1 MQIGKRIISAL
12 LFNGLFF
19 ICSLSF
25 SQNYHFR
32 NFGPESGLSDNF
44 IYNITQ
50 SPNGYL
56 WLGTG
61 EGISRF
67 DGFSFTRDF
76 PGDSLPSS
84 PVRRSFTDS
93 KNLLWFGFDNGSI
106 AVLNGTKFK
115 LIEPI
120 DEQRNAIKG
129 FAEDQQGNILVATQ
143 GKGILR
149 IAPDFT
155 ITHITEGIEGQLIT
169 AISFTETG
177 ELFLGTFDGLF
188 LYKYSASSNL
198 LELTGRIEDVPYTNV
213 QIIKQKPGTSD
224 YFVGTDGDGLF
235 QLSLMK
241 SSQYS
246 AKKVGVEFGLEYA
259 NIQDIYYDTEGNL
272 WLSVEGDGII
282 KMISKNDVLVDY
294 IAINESKGFPSRY
307 VRNIYEDYEGNLWF
321 ATYGN
326 GLSVLRN
333 QFFGFYSFSHGNFNN
348 NVSSVY
354 SDDNEYWLGGEKG
367 ILIVDLSGEARLR
380 QFLNV
385 NNGLPN
391 DMITALIRDEDGNTW
406 IGTGKSGIYKIN
418 PNSYNAFKYFSS
430 SNSLE
435 NTINSIQAS
444 KGKLYVAT
452 NGGLLIFD
460 IKSGLVNKITTL
472 EELPHN
478 RIRYVFLDSKDNVWI
493 ATRSNGIY
501 NLNTKKELTLEATS
515 ELEFV
520 SIVEDKNGNLWAATN
535 GEGVFLFSENN
546 PQQFKAENG
555 LRSNFCYSLVVDDNG
570 LIWVG
575 HSLGVSRINPVSGQ
589 VQVFSVEQGI
599 NAGFNINSVTKNS
612 LNQIVFGTTQ
622 GLIIYDHTREKFD
635 GSPPKLNISSL
646 KINEQDIDFTEDIVL
661 PYGRHRLRI
670 DFVGI
675 SLRNPEKVTYQY
687 KLDGYDEWSDF
698 SSINYATFRIEDG
711 EYRFLL
717 RACNEEGICT
727 PEEQLMVNII
737 VKIPFWKAWWF
748 ILSSILIL
756 IISVFVIIK
765 LRERKQ
771 KQVQEYLEKLL
782 DERTREVIAQKE
794 EIENKSRDITDSI
807 NYAQRIQ
814 ASILPPV
821 KRLTD
826 HFSGSFV
833 FYQPKDIVSGD
844 FYWYDRVWGNKFLI
858 VCADSTGHGVPGAFM
873 SMIGTTLIKD
883 ICARPEVRSP
893 SSLLLTL
900 DSEIKDALNQN
911 KEAEKSNDGM
921 DIIVAEIDLD
931 TNELRV
937 ASAMRP
943 LILYINGK
951 QIYVKGS
958 RNSVGG
964 RMDED
969 TEKKEFTD
977 ERYIL
982 GRGDLVYMFSD
993 GYPDQF
999 GGPLGK
1005 KFKMVRLKNLL
1016 RDIHDKPMNEQYQYI
1031 KSNFLLWKE
1040 ELEQVDDVLFMGIK
1054 L

>member
-1 MQIGKRIISAL
+1 MHVGKMNAKTL
-12 LFNGLFF
+12 LFTGLLFVF
-19 ICSLSF
+19 TLSF
-25 SQNYHFR
+25 AQNFHFR
-32 NFGPESGLSDNF
+32 NFSPENDGLTDNF
-44 IYNITQ
+44 IYNIIQ

-67 DGFSFTRDF
+67 DGFAFTNYF
-76 PGDSLPSS
+76 PGDSLPKS

-93 KNLLWFGFDNGSI
+93 KNLLWFGYDNGSI
-106 AVLNGTKFK
+106 AILDGVKFTR
-115 LIEPI
+115 IDPV

-129 FAEDQQGNILVATQ
+129 FAEDQKGNILVATQ

-149 IAPDFT
+149 LAPDLT

-169 AISFTETG
+169 SIYFSENDD
-177 ELFLGTFDGLF
+177 LFLGTFDGLF
-188 LYKYSASSNL
+188 LYKYSAESNI
-198 LELTGRIEDVPYTNV
+198 LELTGRIEEVPYTNV

-235 QLSLMK
+235 QLSFRE

-246 AKKVGVEFGLEYA
+246 VKKVGVEFGLDYA
-259 NIQDIYYDTEGNL
+259 NIQDIYYDSEGNL
-272 WLSVEGDGII
+272 WLSVEGEGII
-282 KMISKNDVLVDY
+282 KMICKNNVMVDY
-294 IAINESKGFPSRY
+294 IAINESKGFSSRY
-307 VRNIYEDYEGNLWF
+307 VRNIYEDFEGNLWF

-326 GLSVLRN
+326 GLAVLRN
-333 QFFGFYSFSHGNFNN
+333 QFFGFYSFSHVNFDN
-348 NVSSVY
+348 NVSAVS
-354 SDDNEYWLGGEKG
+354 SWGNEYWLGGEKG
-367 ILIVDLSGEARLR
+367 ILLVDIASEARVK
-380 QFLNV
+380 QFLDSR
-385 NNGLPN
+385 NGLPN
-391 DMITALIRDEDGNTW
+391 DRITSIIRDEEGDTW
-406 IGTGKSGIYKIN
+406 IGTSRSGIYKIN
-418 PNSYNAFKYFSS
+418 RNSLNAVKYFSS

-435 NTINSIQAS
+435 NTINSIQTS

-460 IKSGLVNKITTL
+460 AKSGLVSKITTL

-478 RIRYVFLDSKDNVWI
+478 RIRYVFVDSKDNVWI

-501 NLNTKKELTLEATS
+501 NLNTKNELTLEASS

-520 SIVEDKNGNLWAATN
+520 SIVEDKSGNLWAATN

-546 PQQFKAENG
+546 PQQFNTERG
-555 LRSNFCYSLVVDDNG
+555 LRSNFCYSLVVDENG
-570 LIWVG
+570 MIWVG
-575 HSLGVSRINPVSGQ
+575 HSLGVSRINPVNGQ
-589 VQVFSVEQGI
+589 VQVFAVEQGI
-599 NAGFNINSVTKNS
+599 NAGFNINSVTKND
-612 LNQIVFGTTQ
+612 LNHIVFGTNQ
-622 GLIIYDHTREKFD
+622 GVIIYDHTLEKFD
-635 GSPPKLNISSL
+635 SAPPRLNVSSL
-646 KINEQDIDFTEDIVL
+646 KINEQDVDFTQDVVL
-661 PYGRHRLRI
+661 PYGRHRVRI

-675 SLRNPEKVTYQY
+675 SLRNPEKVVYQY
-687 KLDGYDEWSDF
+687 KLDGYDEWSEF
-698 SSINYATFRIEDG
+698 SPINHATFRIEDG

-717 RACNEEGICT
+717 RACNEEGICS
-727 PEEQLMVNII
+727 PDEQVMLRII

-748 ILSSILIL
+748 LLSSILIV
-756 IISVFVIIK
+756 IVSVFIIIK

-893 SSLLLTL
+893 SALLLTL

-943 LILYINGK
+943 IIIYINGK

-958 RNSVGG
+958 RNSIGG
-964 RMDED
+964 RMD
-969 TEKKEFTD
+969 D
-977 ERYIL
+977 EIE
-982 GRGDLVYMFSD
+982 V
-993 GYPDQF
+993 
-999 GGPLGK
+999 K
-1005 KFKMVRLKNLL
+1005 
-1016 RDIHDKPMNEQYQYI
+1016 
-1031 KSNFLLWKE
+1031 
-1040 ELEQVDDVLFMGIK
+1040 GIY
-1054 L
+1054 